1 MCSEEK
7 RPKNGRRWT
16 GRAEHENFSI
26 FRMVQVV
33 VIIVASAVQ
42 AVLVA
47 WKREIGQM
55 AAAASDASCRR
66 PSRPSAGSWIHH
78 TFATVATSTSVTAAA
93 ANAGAIATLLHTNA
107 RPSTSSFLMMMKLY
121 VAKLLLLLGRIE

>member
-1 MCSEEK
+1 MVVPSRVPGQVVPSMK
-7 RPKNGRRWT
+7 TFPT
-16 GRAEHENFSI
+16 
-26 FRMVQVV
+26 VQVV

-66 PSRPSAGSWIHH
+66 PSRSSAGSWIHH

-107 RPSTSSFLMMMKLY
+107 RPSTSSFLVMMMMMKLY